1 MTFGIFIGKRQWNF
15 DEKAIK
21 QAAYRLHILYINNV
35 IVMAGKQEANIIDL
49 RKITQKILARKKL
62 FYIVLPIVFVLSS
75 IYIFSL
81 PRYYTSTVKLAPETD
96 NSLAEGGLG
105 GLASSFGFDIG
116 SMSTSDAI
124 FPELYPELLG
134 TNDFITKFFTATVED
149 EKNTFKTDYY
159 TYLTQLQKRPW
170 WSPVTDFFGGILKAL
185 LPSSEEEEVSSGAGG
200 NGTGGNNTFNPLH
213 LTKKQNDVAEAIKG
227 KIKCSIDRKT
237 SLITID
243 VTDQDRRICAT
254 IADSIRLKIQEFIID
269 YRTRKARVDVEYYT
283 KLTEEAKK
291 EYEMARETYT
301 RFADTNRSLVL
312 ESITSMGTDLEKE
325 MTMKYTNYTTYN
337 GQLQAAIAKL
347 QQRTPSFTLLQGAS
361 IPVKPVGPK
370 RVRFVFIMMFLASI
384 GVCAYILLKY
394 KD

>member
-1 MTFGIFIGKRQWNF
+1 MKFKN
-15 DEKAIK
+15 DKSSD
-21 QAAYRLHILYINNV
+21 V
-35 IVMAGKQEANIIDL
+35 IDL
-49 RKITQKILARKKL
+49 NALWHKIWNKRRL
-62 FYIVLPIVFVLSS
+62 FYIVLPIVFVLSCV
-75 IYIFSL
+75 YIFSM

-105 GLASSFGFDIG
+105 GLASSFGFDVG

-149 EKNTFKTDYY
+149 EKSTFKTDYY
-159 TYLTQLQKRPW
+159 TYLTQLQKGPW
-170 WSPVTDFFGGILKAL
+170 WAPVTQFFGGIISSI
-185 LPSSEEEEVSSGAGG
+185 LPKDEEENVSNSAGG
-200 NGTGGNNTFNPLH
+200 NGAGGTNTFNPLH
-213 LTKKQNDVAEAIKG
+213 LTKKQNDVAETIKG

-283 KLTEEAKK
+283 KLTEEAKE
-291 EYEMARETYT
+291 EYEKARKAYT
-301 RFADTNRSLVL
+301 RFADTNRSLIL
-312 ESITSMGTDLEKE
+312 ESITSKGDDLEKE
-325 MTMKYTNYTTYN
+325 MTVKYTNYTTYN
-337 GQLQAAIAKL
+337 GQLQAAVAKL

-370 RVRFVFIMMFLASI
+370 RVRFVFIMMLLASI
-384 GVCAYILLKY
+384 GVCAYILVKY

>member
-1 MTFGIFIGKRQWNF
+1 MTGRQET
-15 DEKAIK
+15 D
-21 QAAYRLHILYINNV
+21 
-35 IVMAGKQEANIIDL
+35 IIDFG
-49 RKITQKILARKKL
+49 KITQKILARKKL
-62 FYIVLPIVFVLSS
+62 FFIVLPIVFVLSS

-105 GLASSFGFDIG
+105 SLASSFGFDVG
-116 SMSTSDAI
+116 SMNTSDAI
-124 FPELYPELLG
+124 FPELYPELLE
-134 TNDFITKFFTATVED
+134 TNDFVTKFFTATVED
-149 EKNTFKTDYY
+149 EKNTFKTDYF
-159 TYLTQLQKRPW
+159 TYLTTLQKRPW
-170 WSPVTDFFGGILKAL
+170 WSPVTDFFGGLVKVL
-185 LPSSEEEEVSSGAGG
+185 LPKDEEEEGSSGTGSNGAGG
-200 NGTGGNNTFNPLH
+200 SNTFNPLH
-213 LTKKQNDVAEAIKG
+213 LSKKQNDVAEAIKG
-227 KIKCSIDRKT
+227 KIRCNIDRKT

-283 KLTEEAKK
+283 KLTDEARA
-291 EYEMARETYT
+291 EYDKARKAYT

-312 ESITSMGTDLEKE
+312 ESITSKGDDLEKE
-325 MTMKYTNYTTYN
+325 MSMKYTNYTTYN

-370 RVRFVFIMMFLASI
+370 RIRFIFIMMFLASI
-384 GVCAYILLKY
+384 GLSGYILV
-394 KD
+394 KDRG